1 MRLKVENLKINLRIK
16 NMKVNLRN
24 ILRINILND
33 LFVTH
38 PNVVNHAIYLF

>member
-24 ILRINILND
+24 ILRINIQND
-33 LFVTH
+33 LFH